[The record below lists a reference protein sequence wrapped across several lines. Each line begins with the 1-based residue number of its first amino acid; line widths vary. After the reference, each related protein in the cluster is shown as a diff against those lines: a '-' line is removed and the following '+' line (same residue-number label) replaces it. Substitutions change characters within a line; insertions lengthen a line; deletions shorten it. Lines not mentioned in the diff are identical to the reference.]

1 MTKIY
6 QVDSFT
12 NKHFK
17 GNPAGVM
24 ILNNPL
30 PEKRMQ
36 QVAEEMNLSETAFAW
51 PQDNKYII
59 RYFTPTTEVPL
70 CGHATLAAAHILWEQ
85 GFVPTSD
92 HIEFQAPNDLLS
104 ISLVDDWITME
115 FPSYN
120 FSEIPEQE
128 AFKNLTGIKSH
139 KIYSSTYDWKVV
151 LVEDQATVENFKPN
165 FSELVENNFGHLML
179 TAKGDQEDYV
189 VRCFAPISGINED
202 PVTGSAQCA
211 LTPIWNNLTGKN
223 SFISKQVSK
232 RTGILKTELIDN
244 RVKISG
250 KAITFFEAEI
260 KTS

>member
-6 QVDSFT
+6 QVDSFS
-12 NKHFK
+12 NEHFK

-30 PEKRMQ
+30 PEERMQ
-36 QVAEEMNLSETAFAW
+36 QVAEEMNLSETAFVW
-51 PQDNKYII
+51 PQDNKYFI

-85 GFVPTSD
+85 GFVPTSAT
-92 HIEFQAPNDLLS
+92 IEFQAPKDLLS
-104 ISLVDDWITME
+104 ISLHQGWITME
-115 FPSYN
+115 FPTYD
-120 FSEIPEQE
+120 FSETSEGGDFE
-128 AFKNLTGIKSH
+128 NLTGIKVQ
-139 KIYSSTYDWKVV
+139 KLYSSNYDWKVV
-151 LVEDQATVENFKPN
+151 LVEDQTTVENFKPN
-165 FSELVENNFGHLML
+165 FSALVENNFGHLML
-179 TAKGDQEDYV
+179 TAKGDKEDYV

-211 LTPIWNNLTGKN
+211 LTPIWNNLTGKT

-244 RVKISG
+244 RIKISG
-250 KAITFFEAEI
+250 QAITFFEAEI